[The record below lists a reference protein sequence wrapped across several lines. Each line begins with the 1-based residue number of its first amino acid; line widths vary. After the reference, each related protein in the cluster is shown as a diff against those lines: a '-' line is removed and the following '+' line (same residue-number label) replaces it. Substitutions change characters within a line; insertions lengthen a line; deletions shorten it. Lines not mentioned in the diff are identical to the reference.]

1 MNKKVTVLRDVKR
14 QGTSLFVRL
23 GMDVINQLNLSE
35 GDTVEVVIEKI
46 DRFEESERYI
56 VHCDT
61 TIIVKEGVDV
71 IDCPICGQ
79 EIILNEEELKTLD

>member
-56 VHCDT
+56 IHCDT
-61 TIIVKEGVDV
+61 PIIVKEGVDV